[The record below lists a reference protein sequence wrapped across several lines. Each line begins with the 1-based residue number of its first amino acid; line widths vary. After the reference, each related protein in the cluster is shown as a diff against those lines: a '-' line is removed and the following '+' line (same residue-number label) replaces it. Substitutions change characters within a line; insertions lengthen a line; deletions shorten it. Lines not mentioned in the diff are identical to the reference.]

1 MKFNH
6 KADYALQRQLLAH
19 QDRLFAS
26 YSKLM
31 MLRIDFAYLKEGDA
45 FEFVDM
51 HQIATDMT
59 HLIEQVN
66 ELVGVVGFAWVLEY
80 GKAHRFHI
88 HAVFY
93 INGQRYQRVWNFWQ
107 DIRAIWKAVTEGE
120 GYAYHCT
127 PQAHYRVQGERV
139 IAHDDMRGRQGLQ
152 HVLKYL
158 AKESQRTPR
167 RVYQYSEVPEKQKG
181 GRKRRVNSH

>member
-51 HQIATDMT
+51 HQIAADMT

-66 ELVGVVGFAWVLEY
+66 ELVGVVGFA
-80 GKAHRFHI
+80 
-88 HAVFY
+88 
-93 INGQRYQRVWNFWQ
+93 
-107 DIRAIWKAVTEGE
+107 
-120 GYAYHCT
+120 
-127 PQAHYRVQGERV
+127 
-139 IAHDDMRGRQGLQ
+139 
-152 HVLKYL
+152 
-158 AKESQRTPR
+158 
-167 RVYQYSEVPEKQKG
+167 
-181 GRKRRVNSH
+181 